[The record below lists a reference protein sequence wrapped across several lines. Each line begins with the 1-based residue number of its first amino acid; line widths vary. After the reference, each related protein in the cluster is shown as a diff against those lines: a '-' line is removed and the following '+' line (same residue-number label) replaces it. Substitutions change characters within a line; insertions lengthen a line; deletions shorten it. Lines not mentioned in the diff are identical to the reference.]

1 MPISKRARRWT
12 QLGLRATIRAAIAAT
27 ITPAVMLATA
37 FSNEAIAASPEP
49 PAGPE
54 LTVVRTG
61 DPASAV
67 DLTPIATVG
76 ATASVTM
83 RDVVIGA
90 SDGPMGPDP
99 FEETVDAALTAEV
112 IEAFPDGSYTT
123 VATLTSIVADPAE
136 SEDSV
141 SGLRSLDGLQ
151 GVPFTIATGPDGAG
165 RTDVALGTVLTADQQ
180 AVVDVLSG
188 PDELYLNRRPAGPVG
203 VGATWTV
210 VQPSPTQDT
219 IGTVL
224 YTYVL
229 SSVDGD
235 AYQVDVSY
243 TIDWSAITVV
253 DPAYEGITLTGTGTG
268 TATIRGSLTDPLVGT
283 VDEHVRHDL
292 VVSDGQATATSS
304 YDIWSSEISTP
315 TGGPAVADG
324 D

>member
-1 MPISKRARRWT
+1 
-12 QLGLRATIRAAIAAT
+12 
-27 ITPAVMLATA
+27 MLATA
-37 FSNEAIAASPEP
+37 LSNEAIASSPAP
-49 PAGPE
+49 PAGPA
-54 LTVVRTG
+54 LTVVSAG
-61 DPASAV
+61 DPATAV
-67 DLTPIATVG
+67 DLTPVATVG
-76 ATASVTM
+76 ATANVTM
-83 RDVVIGA
+83 RGVVIGA

-112 IEAFPDGSYTT
+112 IEAFPDGGYTI
-123 VATLTSIVADPAE
+123 VATLASVVADPAE

-141 SGLRSLDGLQ
+141 SGLRSLNGLQ
-151 GVPFTIATGPDGAG
+151 GVPLTIATGPDGAG
-165 RTDVALGTVLTADQQ
+165 RTVVAPGTVLTADQQ
-180 AVVDVLSG
+180 AVVDALSG
-188 PDELYLNRRPAGPVG
+188 PDALYLNRRPAGPVG

-219 IGTVL
+219 IGTV
-224 YTYVL
+224 VL

-292 VVSDGQATATSS
+292 VASDGQATATSS
-304 YDIWSSEISTP
+304 YDVWSSEISTP
-315 TGGPAVADG
+315 TGDPAVADG
-324 D
+324 A